1 MNITIRSLLFRTW
14 TWLKEKEKFLTTYFV
29 WHCPTSGCLL
39 TFVIQVNWQ
48 YKILCQFSYVE
59 RMLK

>member
-39 TFVIQVNWQ
+39 TFVIQVHWQ